1 LAISC
6 YNDLQ
11 TLFLAVPEHR
21 EKEVI
26 FQLKR
31 PSIQQHN
38 ILIKYILFS
47 DLRQHCDAI
56 CKFGEDHTVMKKIS
70 KLA

>member
-47 DLRQHCDAI
+47 DLRQHC
-56 CKFGEDHTVMKKIS
+56 KFGEDHTVMKKIS